1 MRWLELNFETT
12 HEAAELLTDFLS
24 SLGADGVQ
32 IHDAAEIKA
41 VLADPDSL
49 AYADS
54 EFTDN
59 LDPIVRIQAYFAE
72 FPDGVRRNR
81 DIDLYTPDLYDDVDK
96 IHVPIIDLEKTI
108 REKLGVFAQY
118 LDVGTGY
125 LGWKEIHEEDWA
137 ENWKQYYQTLHLTDR
152 LVVNPS
158 WIDYRPKPD
167 EIVITLDPGSAFG
180 TGTHETTAL
189 CAELMDE
196 LLLPDDCVLDLG
208 TGSGILA
215 IIAAKLGARPV
226 EAVDID
232 RLAVQVAADNC
243 QLNQVA
249 VDVHQGELT
258 AARSDTY
265 DLIVANIIAD
275 VIAGLIG
282 RIPEK
287 LATDGLFIASG
298 IIGEKKDLVLK
309 AAAAAGLTLLVERE
323 RRDWYAF
330 VFSAQGP
337 GHDDCQTEIEEE

>member
-1 MRWLELNFETT
+1 MRWLELSFATT

-32 IHDAAEIKA
+32 VHDAAEIKEI
-41 VLADPDSL
+41 LADPDSL
-49 AYADS
+49 AYADT
-54 EFTDN
+54 EFTDS
-59 LDPIVRIQAYFAE
+59 LDPVVRIQAYFAE

-81 DIDLYTPDLYDDVDK
+81 DIDLYTPDLYDDADK

-108 REKLGVFAQY
+108 KDKMDVFAQY

-125 LGWKEIHEEDWA
+125 LGWKEVHEEDWA

-158 WIDYRPKPD
+158 WIDYQPKSD

-189 CAELMDE
+189 CAELIDE
-196 LLLPDDCVLDLG
+196 LLLPDDHVLDLG

-215 IIAAKLGARPV
+215 IIADKLGAGSV

-243 QLNQVA
+243 RLNHAA
-249 VDVHQGELT
+249 VDVHQGELDT
-258 AARSDTY
+258 VRSEPY

-282 RIPEK
+282 QIPGK
-287 LATDGLFIASG
+287 LAADGLFIASG
-298 IIGEKKDLVLK
+298 IIGGKKDLVLQ
-309 AAAAAGLTLLVERE
+309 AAAAAGLSLLVERE

-330 VFSAQGP
+330 VFSAQTP
-337 GHDDCQTEIEEE
+337 GNEC